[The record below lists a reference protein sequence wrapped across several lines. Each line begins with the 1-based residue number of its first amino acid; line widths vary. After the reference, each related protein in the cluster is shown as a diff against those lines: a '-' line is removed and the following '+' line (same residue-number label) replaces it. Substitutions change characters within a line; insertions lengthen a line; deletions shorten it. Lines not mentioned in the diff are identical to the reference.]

1 MESKFSL
8 YDKNFRNKSPLIS
21 LREAEATQRQMRTTE
36 LPAISATTTSTSTT
50 TTYTIERENK
60 NTAVSTKEER
70 KIESKINK

>member
-50 TTYTIERENK
+50 TTYTIEREN
-60 NTAVSTKEER
+60 TAVSILRER
-70 KIESKINK
+70 KKEK